1 MFDRKKIARN
11 DGHIEITKQF
21 ARSILRRMGFVKGI
35 KAVETLPSDFE
46 NIESEFVK
54 KVKDLVSEFSVL
66 DSLMINK
73 DQTGYQVVPGCQW
86 TMEERGSKQVTV
98 AVLLEIT
105 KSEILTLT
113 PPPRNSFMQG
123 KPSVVFFRW

>member
-54 KVKDLVSEFSVL
+54 KVLVSEFSVS
-66 DSLMINK
+66 DSLMIN
-73 DQTGYQVVPGCQW
+73 
-86 TMEERGSKQVTV
+86 
-98 AVLLEIT
+98 
-105 KSEILTLT
+105 
-113 PPPRNSFMQG
+113 
-123 KPSVVFFRW
+123 

>member
-21 ARSILRRMGFVKGI
+21 AWSILRRMGFVKGI

-54 KVKDLVSEFSVL
+54 KVKDLVSEFSVP
-66 DSLMINK
+66 DSLMIN
-73 DQTGYQVVPGCQW
+73 
-86 TMEERGSKQVTV
+86 
-98 AVLLEIT
+98 
-105 KSEILTLT
+105 
-113 PPPRNSFMQG
+113 
-123 KPSVVFFRW
+123 

>member
-21 ARSILRRMGFVKGI
+21 ARSNLRRMGFVKGI

-54 KVKDLVSEFSVL
+54 KVKDLVSEFSVT
-66 DSLMINK
+66 DSLMIN
-73 DQTGYQVVPGCQW
+73 
-86 TMEERGSKQVTV
+86 
-98 AVLLEIT
+98 
-105 KSEILTLT
+105 
-113 PPPRNSFMQG
+113 
-123 KPSVVFFRW
+123 

>member
-1 MFDRKKIARN
+1 MFNPVRLNGGVINLRIGIAGAEAIATCLIGKKIARN

-54 KVKDLVSEFSVL
+54 KVKDLVSEFSVS
-66 DSLMINK
+66 DSLMIN
-73 DQTGYQVVPGCQW
+73 
-86 TMEERGSKQVTV
+86 
-98 AVLLEIT
+98 
-105 KSEILTLT
+105 
-113 PPPRNSFMQG
+113 
-123 KPSVVFFRW
+123 